1 MDDENL
7 EGTENNIEGTKATEK
22 GAPPTQEPKTP
33 TLKYSE
39 EDFQR
44 SVTKASESTQRQL
57 DLTKAEAQTAKAE
70 LGKYTAQIASYEA
83 QIQEMQKEVDEV
95 LTDDPDRRKAY
106 TSRLANLERE
116 RKIAEKDAKA
126 EQKLYDAEL
135 RVWQAGMGLK
145 AQELKTEFPDLDLDV
160 KQLIANSVTEE
171 EMENKVLR
179 LASKQPAKEP
189 EKTPKFDS
197 GISSGGGGRNLENMS
212 GRELIKLGIQQKR
225 KK

>member
-1 MDDENL
+1 MADLDL
-7 EGTENNIEGTKATEK
+7 EGATPQVEGEEPTPPKEEPTVKTYTEEEYRKSLDKALGK
-22 GAPPTQEPKTP
+22 G
-33 TLKYSE
+33 L
-39 EDFQR
+39 
-44 SVTKASESTQRQL
+44 ESTNRQL
-57 DLTKAEAQTAKAE
+57 SLAKQEAQTAKAE

-83 QIQEMQKEVDEV
+83 QIQEMQKEVEEV
-95 LTDDPDRRKAY
+95 LTDDPDRRQAY